1 MLLQQ
6 QKIQLSAYSDLYDLV
21 VPKDNLHRK
30 INDLIDFSFIYDQLV
45 SK

>member
-21 VPKDNLHRK
+21 VPQDN
-30 INDLIDFSFIYDQLV
+30 
-45 SK
+45 SKFAQRSKVNI